1 MKSYGQ
7 FCPVAKTAEILCKRW
22 TLLIVR
28 ELVCGSESFNEIR
41 RGVPLIS
48 PTLLAQRLRE
58 LEAAGIIMRRQR
70 PAERGWAYQLTPS
83 GEELRPLVLLAG
95 SWGQRYLSDRV
106 ETVELDVGLLMWDM
120 RRRLRVERLGSG
132 RTVLSFHYRDAPRQR
147 RDWWL
152 LVDGQQA
159 DLCMEDPGFEP
170 DVYVA
175 TDLKTMVDV
184 WMGNISVVR
193 ACGSGAMRVSGR
205 RALVDSMATWLGL
218 SVFAVDSGTSPHARA
233 D

>member
-58 LEAAGIIMRRQR
+58 LEAAGVIERRQP
-70 PAERGWAYQLTPS
+70 PAGRGWAYRLTPS

-95 SWGQRYLSDRV
+95 RWGQRYLSDRV
-106 ETVELDVGLLMWDM
+106 ETVDLEVGVLMWDV
-120 RRRLRVERLGSG
+120 RRRLLADRLGTG
-132 RTVLSFHYRDAPRQR
+132 RTVLSFHYRDAPRDR
-147 RDWWL
+147 RNWWL
-152 LVDGQQA
+152 LVERQQV

-175 TDLKTMVDV
+175 TDLRTMVDV
-184 WMGNISVVR
+184 WMGNIPVAR
-193 ACGSGAMRVSGR
+193 ACDSGAMRVSGR

-218 SVFAVDSGTSPHARA
+218 SVFAA
-233 D
+233 DGGANRNRPTG